1 MGTEQTPDLTDES
14 RAGQFFS
21 AESRHST
28 VSPWRK
34 VRSFLGNL
42 VSSAFTSAAPSWP
55 PVDIV
60 LVDLSTGFVV
70 KRWHEGGDAATA
82 LLGILS
88 DDLTTMRRDE
98 FIEKWD
104 VPAA

>member
-1 MGTEQTPDLTDES
+1 MATEETPELTDDS

-21 AESRHST
+21 ADSRHST

-42 VSSAFTSAAPSWP
+42 MLSAFGGPASWP

-60 LVDLSTGFVV
+60 LVDLSTGLVV
-70 KRWHEGGDAATA
+70 KRWHEGGEEAAG
-82 LLGILS
+82 LLRLLS
-88 DDLTTMRRDE
+88 DDLTTRPRDE